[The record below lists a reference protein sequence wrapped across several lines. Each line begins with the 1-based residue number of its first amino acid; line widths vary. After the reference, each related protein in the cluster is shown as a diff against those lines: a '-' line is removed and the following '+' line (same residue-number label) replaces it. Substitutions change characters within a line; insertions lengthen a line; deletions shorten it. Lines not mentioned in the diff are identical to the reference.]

1 MKLEPYSLE
10 LLNNPVSTNCD
21 HPFCRFCILEFLEK
35 KRSVPCPLCKAP
47 ITKRSLNERPQ
58 LNSMVEGVRSLIQAF
73 QEDTGAIF
81 SPPRGLPS
89 MNLTPCTPEPLPC
102 KAARGTKRKIIV
114 ESPKRTVNKQNCR
127 QSKRRKSLKI
137 PENEK
142 TIAETSSKIL
152 AIEDQCDLLKYL
164 DQGSCGAESGHSE
177 ERTKNLETSAN
188 QLNYELR
195 KNNVIIVKQNVLPE
209 DITELKNVITK
220 CETLNSC
227 VDTSKTKEV
236 DLVYEKQKVPRGYSL
251 RSPSRVNY
259 NVDSQGKDSF
269 SPTSKSDLY
278 NFNNSPVTPVHL
290 LRHHRDNL
298 QVKQGSQLR
307 MEYKG
312 FKHVKS
318 TNNILNDTHIRTER
332 VEARKGKELTIG
344 NNTID
349 STLSVQKNSQ
359 TDASQ
364 DQASPDFQPK
374 ERQLFADKTYRR
386 QKNNA
391 NADKTYKRQRNK
403 TSDTQIYSKVNSWLI
418 DNPVSQNSSDREVS
432 LLHGMV
438 ENINVPIEIQEDV
451 DEQNPVLEVLNE
463 KENDKKN
470 SLKGYKENFSEE
482 NFSEVK
488 GTSVITSEDGINRI
502 DTIETD
508 AVDFNNLGIRPLAS
522 QKRRI
527 FKSKPTT
534 QTTSVCQKKGVLV
547 IKKVSPTGNT
557 ASKSTHQN
565 NVSVEKEAVID
576 PFEFK
581 SSQKTPVIPESKKIK
596 HVKKQQK
603 DRMKGKLDFMS
614 GNTTNMKQK
623 ESIKISDD
631 QQIHTENTVKITIET
646 NSADKGS
653 LMEDTEK
660 HNGRKQSDILPE
672 NTTLVQNAK
681 VINSLNS
688 DKTDTDSE
696 LNIIPGSLDDSTHL
710 GKSKKGR
717 RLSNKLKKKKQ
728 EEETNKKNIK
738 KLIETINSAEDEDLL
753 TCTQE
758 VLQQMDWREDS
769 NKPSS
774 EDIIPD
780 TANMQISFK
789 TRKFVSFASNNIEI
803 SGTPRQTR
811 RSVPM
816 VVDKNKGRL
825 LPKETRGK
833 NVQNGRQNLATSSQV
848 QVIKQKKQEIMAE
861 KTKKPFVWEE
871 KDNDSDGSTSTEDL
885 DIHPSQEEFELP
897 SHDVQSQ
904 ETRRIIENKKDPIRV
919 IPEPQKDPT
928 QGIPEP
934 QKDPT
939 QGIPEPQKDPTQ
951 GIPEPQKDPTQV
963 IPGLQKDPTQVI
975 PGLQKDPTQGIPES
989 QKDPTQG
996 IPEPQKDPTQG
1007 IPEPQKDAVVDECRC
1022 GQIESQNLSKDT
1034 KVRKNEHLSPNRS
1047 QLVENLSENADESVP
1062 INNSNIYVE
1071 NTQENVDGMQLENEM
1086 ETMDVQVIPESV
1098 DDIIMEAKLV
1108 PEPTEMLPPS
1118 QNQSSQNY
1126 GIHSED
1132 QKLNYEKVL
1141 TKQKQKKNMYQSLNV
1156 TENNES
1162 PEISSQSTVSTVN
1175 KIIDSDVPVRKS
1187 RSKLRSRKVKSQ
1199 DSIASNCP
1207 REIQSVVEKTPVSN
1221 NCQSQLKNMDTL
1233 SDTTSQQSVSILLP
1247 PGKGDN
1253 LNPTGN
1259 SETRIAE
1266 GGETVDQAN
1275 IKNHMIKKT
1284 EINSYS
1290 DEIDI
1295 GNSVEMIP
1303 ATESDS
1309 MLSLSDHTIKSGK
1322 HLSQSSTL
1330 ASQKRRIRNSK
1341 EKSGKMQEIF
1351 PDSDVEIISQPYIP
1365 GHLMG
1370 TPIVLSGTQTYN
1382 EETLEVKFSLEK
1394 KTAEKN
1400 YSNNGEKVLMT
1411 VDSERDST
1419 PSECEHVVHQNKSED
1434 KVKGKESQQGYLN
1447 LDTDDTLPPTL
1458 VSQKSL
1464 NIRNSAE
1471 KKRRSE
1477 ERQLACQET
1486 EEGRTAKTKLETTES
1501 CSPEDIFMMD
1511 SEIQSN
1517 YSQSLPQNQ
1526 EGLICLDLE
1535 PSEVLNSNLIVE
1547 RASQKS
1553 LLKKN
1558 QGTQETENINKTGQ
1572 FEDKIVVKPLEKIDK
1587 KENDLLTPP
1596 PESLQNISYI
1606 DKESIKQGNK
1616 SQNHLSDPDKDILS
1630 PEKVKTCKGKRTVRG
1645 LARKRKSLNQQ
1656 NNTISESAS
1665 EDLDKQK
1672 DLNESNNEI
1681 SDRIK
1686 DQTLTSKRLC
1696 SSPKKLETTSPY
1708 RNVIKSPFSS
1718 HTDMKYTE
1726 LTPTKK
1732 ETMTAQENIPKA
1744 QKISPTFTFS
1754 PKKPKKAKAV
1764 KLNVGTER
1772 LSQKT
1777 ELQGQNIENV
1787 EDNDTDVIVHVKLN
1801 NFERLLRDN
1810 IADTEMSEEEDEI
1823 IRQDKLNFSDDL
1835 TLMEDDIGDKSKTFT
1850 LDLKNQKYLSRKNKP
1865 FKNQQTSSLLP
1876 EIDNIPDSSTPLT
1889 RTKISNQVKLNRS
1902 GQNFKMK
1909 KYEERKTVRDSHHV
1923 DNDVDIEAS
1932 SPLPDIIG
1940 KDQYNDNHQDFSSDS
1955 EDAVLI
1961 KSCHTV
1967 HVFDGES
1974 KQSKPFSD
1982 IEVKDKLDL
1991 DDVLEVDTV
2000 EPPDEDQMSDDDVEV
2015 VRVKK
2020 KRRRIVEDDSD
2031 SSNASEDSVTSRHLN
2046 NTSSS
2051 AFSSQSEP
2059 INSQQRNK
2067 LESDL
2072 ERMRREMQEI
2082 EAQLAADNATNSTR
2096 IEREDA
2102 STENTNKLNF
2112 SDIGEPN
2119 ERPDSRNSDVI
2130 QEYQSDEELFLS
2142 PHPPSPPPLSPQQ
2155 IEIIEETDFTSEFRR
2170 HGLELLPVESS
2181 HEKKKRSKVEIEV
2194 GEDKELTSPRRS
2206 TRSDIDQKHL
2216 SVIDQVNNENIPS
2229 QIKSSPWKN
2238 QLAQIAR
2245 DNITPKPSK
2254 LLYSPLDQRSP
2265 QLSPA
2270 MERKRQKIL
2279 SPLVTN
2285 TVETKRLQRCFVS
2298 TGLVLPQMKELQKLA
2313 VLNQCQFCTKF
2324 SKDVTH
2330 VIVKTEPIGSRVCDR
2345 TLKFFK
2351 GISQG
2356 CWILDYEWVV
2366 DSRAAGNLLPEADYE
2381 IKGDTVTDDFHFGP
2395 MKSRQSTTGP
2405 LFDDIQFLVLGD
2417 SKGLQKDDLKSLLLS
2432 CGGQVKCNIED
2443 ITDQQHS
2450 LVITCSD
2457 YDNDSDDEDS
2467 PSPDELKLFKEFY
2480 VHHGLLSVSR
2490 EWALD
2495 SLTVYNL
2502 QPVTDYILTPGKISK
2517 NAIPNFVR
2525 E

>member
-1 MKLEPYSLE
+1 
-10 LLNNPVSTNCD
+10 
-21 HPFCRFCILEFLEK
+21 
-35 KRSVPCPLCKAP
+35 
-47 ITKRSLNERPQ
+47 
-58 LNSMVEGVRSLIQAF
+58 MVEGVRSLIQAF

-114 ESPKRTVNKQNCR
+114 DSPKRTENKQNCR

-137 PENEK
+137 PEHEK

-164 DQGSCGAESGHSE
+164 DQGSCGAESGNSE
-177 ERTKNLETSAN
+177 EKTQNLETSAK
-188 QLNYELR
+188 QLTYELR
-195 KNNVIIVKQNVLPE
+195 KNNVKIVKQNVLLK
-209 DITELKNVITK
+209 DITESKNDVTK
-220 CETLNSC
+220 CGRILTDKEKIVSSETLNRY

-251 RSPSRVNY
+251 RSPKRVNY
-259 NVDSQGKDSF
+259 NVESQGKDSLC
-269 SPTSKSDLY
+269 PTSKSNLY
-278 NFNNSPVTPVHL
+278 NFSDSPVTPVHL
-290 LRHHRDNL
+290 LRHQRDNL
-298 QVKQGSQLR
+298 QVKQGSQLK
-307 MEYKG
+307 MEDNG

-318 TNNILNDTHIRTER
+318 TNNSLNDTRIRTER

-344 NNTID
+344 NNRID

-364 DQASPDFQPK
+364 DQASPDFQHK
-374 ERQLFADKTYRR
+374 ERQLFTDKTYRR

-391 NADKTYKRQRNK
+391 NADKTYKRERNK
-403 TSDTQIYSKVNSWLI
+403 ASDIQIYSKVNSWLT
-418 DNPVSQNSSDREVS
+418 DNPVSQNSGNREVN

-438 ENINVPIEIQEDV
+438 ENIDVPIEIEEDV
-451 DEQNPVLEVLNE
+451 DKQNPVLEVLNE

-470 SLKGYKENFSEE
+470 SLKGNKENFSEE
-482 NFSEVK
+482 NSAEVK
-488 GTSVITSEDGINRI
+488 GTSVITSEDEINMI
-502 DTIETD
+502 DTIEID

-596 HVKKQQK
+596 HVKKQKK

-614 GNTTNMKQK
+614 GNTTNIKQK
-623 ESIKISDD
+623 ESIDISDD
-631 QQIHTENTVKITIET
+631 QHIQTENMAKITKET
-646 NSADKGS
+646 NSTDQCS

-672 NTTLVQNAK
+672 NTTPVQTAQVVK
-681 VINSLNS
+681 SLNS
-688 DKTDTDSE
+688 NKTDTNSE
-696 LNIIPGSLDDSTHL
+696 LNIMPGSLDDSTHL
-710 GKSKKGR
+710 GKSKKGA

-769 NKPSS
+769 NKASS

-780 TANMQISFK
+780 TANMQISLK
-789 TRKFVSFASNNIEI
+789 RRKSVSFASNNIEI

-833 NVQNGRQNLATSSQV
+833 NVQNGKQNLSASSRV

-897 SHDVQSQ
+897 YHDVQSQ
-904 ETRRIIENKKDPIRV
+904 EISRIIENKKDPTQG
-919 IPEPQKDPT
+919 IPEPQKDPTQGIPEHQKDPT

-951 GIPEPQKDPTQV
+951 GIPEPQKDPTQG
-963 IPGLQKDPTQVI
+963 IPEHQKDS
-975 PGLQKDPTQGIPES
+975 TQGIPAS

-996 IPEPQKDPTQG
+996 IPEPQKH
-1007 IPEPQKDAVVDECRC
+1007 AVVDECRY

-1047 QLVENLSENADESVP
+1047 QLVENLSENTDESVP
-1062 INNSNIYVE
+1062 IIDRNIYVE
-1071 NTQENVDGMQLENEM
+1071 NTQENVDGMQLENEI
-1086 ETMDVQVIPESV
+1086 ETMEVQVIPESV
-1098 DDIIMEAKLV
+1098 DDIIMDAKLE
-1108 PEPTEMLPPS
+1108 PEPAEMLPPS
-1118 QNQSSQNY
+1118 QNQSSQNN
-1126 GIHSED
+1126 GMHSED

-1156 TENNES
+1156 TENNKS

-1175 KIIDSDVPVRKS
+1175 ETVDSDVPVRKS

-1199 DSIASNCP
+1199 CSDASNCP
-1207 REIQSVVEKTPVSN
+1207 IEIQSVVEETPVSN
-1221 NCQSQLKNMDTL
+1221 NCQSQLKNVDTL

-1247 PGKGDN
+1247 LGKGDN
-1253 LNPTGN
+1253 FNPTGS
-1259 SETRIAE
+1259 SES
-1266 GGETVDQAN
+1266 GETVDQTN
-1275 IKNHMIKKT
+1275 IKSHIKKT
-1284 EINSYS
+1284 EKNSYS
-1290 DEIDI
+1290 NEIDI
-1295 GNSVEMIP
+1295 DSCIEMIP

-1309 MLSLSDHTIKSGK
+1309 MMSLSDHTIKSGK
-1322 HLSQSSTL
+1322 HQSQSSSS
-1330 ASQKRRIRNSK
+1330 ASQKRRISTRNS
-1341 EKSGKMQEIF
+1341 EVKSRKMQEIF
-1351 PDSDVEIISQPYIP
+1351 PDSDVEIISQPHIP
-1365 GHLMG
+1365 AHLMG
-1370 TPIVLSGTQTYN
+1370 TPIVLSGTQTCN
-1382 EETLEVKFSLEK
+1382 EEALEGKVSLERK
-1394 KTAEKN
+1394 SAEKN
-1400 YSNNGEKVLMT
+1400 CSNNVEKVLMT
-1411 VDSERDST
+1411 VDSRGDSST
-1419 PSECEHVVHQNKSED
+1419 CEFEHVDQNKSEE
-1434 KVKGKESQQGYLN
+1434 KVKEKEIQQGYLN

-1477 ERQLACQET
+1477 ERQLAYQET
-1486 EEGRTAKTKLETTES
+1486 KEGRTAKNKLETTES

-1517 YSQSLPQNQ
+1517 YSPSLPQNQ

-1535 PSEVLNSNLIVE
+1535 PSEVLTSNLIVE

-1553 LLKKN
+1553 LWKKN

-1572 FEDKIVVKPLEKIDK
+1572 FEDKIVVKPLENIDK
-1587 KENDLLTPP
+1587 KKNDLLTPQ
-1596 PESLQNISYI
+1596 PESLQIISYI
-1606 DKESIKQGNK
+1606 DKESINQGNK
-1616 SQNHLSDPDKDILS
+1616 LQNHLSVPDKHILS

-1645 LARKRKSLNQQ
+1645 LARKRKRLNQQ
-1656 NNTISESAS
+1656 NNTFSESAS

-1686 DQTLTSKRLC
+1686 DQTLTSKRIC

-1718 HTDMKYTE
+1718 HTDEKHTE

-1744 QKISPTFTFS
+1744 HKISPTFTFS

-1764 KLNVGTER
+1764 KLSVGTQR

-1777 ELQGQNIENV
+1777 ELQGQNIEN
-1787 EDNDTDVIVHVKLN
+1787 DTDVIVHVKLN
-1801 NFERLLRDN
+1801 KFERLLRDN
-1810 IADTEMSEEEDEI
+1810 IADTEISEEEEDEI

-1835 TLMEDDIGDKSKTFT
+1835 TLLEDDIGDKSKTLT
-1850 LDLKNQKYLSRKNKP
+1850 LDLKNQEYLSRKTKP
-1865 FKNQQTSSLLP
+1865 FKDQETSSLVL

-1889 RTKISNQVKLNRS
+1889 GKKISSQVKLNRS
-1902 GQNFKMK
+1902 GQNLKMK
-1909 KYEERKTVRDSHHV
+1909 KYEERKSVPDSDHV
-1923 DNDVDIEAS
+1923 EYDVDIEAS

-1961 KSCHTV
+1961 KSYRTV

-1982 IEVKDKLDL
+1982 IEVKDRLDL

-2000 EPPDEDQMSDDDVEV
+2000 EPPDEDQMSDDDDVKV

-2082 EAQLAADNATNSTR
+2082 ETQLAADNATNSTR

-2102 STENTNKLNF
+2102 STEKTNKLNF

-2155 IEIIEETDFTSEFRR
+2155 IEIIEETDFTTEFRK

-2181 HEKKKRSKVEIEV
+2181 HEKKKRSKVEIE
-2194 GEDKELTSPRRS
+2194 GIEDKELTSPRRS

-2238 QLAQIAR
+2238 QLAQIST
-2245 DNITPKPSK
+2245 DNITSKPSK

-2285 TVETKRLQRCFVS
+2285 TVETKRLKRCFVS

-2366 DSRAAGNLLPEADYE
+2366 HSRAAGNLLPEADYE

-2395 MKSRQSTTGP
+2395 MKSRQSTSGP
-2405 LFDDIQFLVLGD
+2405 LFDNMQFLVVGD
-2417 SKGLQKDDLKSLLLS
+2417 SKGLQKDDLKSLLIS

-2450 LVITCSD
+2450 VVITCSD

-2480 VHHGLLSVSR
+2480 VHHGLLSISR

-2525 E
+2525 G